1 MHSKKYLDLSRKKKK
16 LSTTLNDQHTKYY
29 YMRLSAICYYSS
41 VATYKIL

>member
-1 MHSKKYLDLSRKKKK
+1 MHSKKYLDLSWKKK
-16 LSTTLNDQHTKYY
+16 LSTTLNDQYTKYY